1 MACMPRGAHTA
12 PDGDPEAVT
21 DMEAM
26 VELAWRS
33 GCFNCHDLDTT
44 LRGPPWRAVAERYRG
59 QPEVFDALLKKIIE
73 GGGGAWGDEVMSPN
87 RRVPEEDVRSLLAW
101 LLALE

>member
-1 MACMPRGAHTA
+1 
-12 PDGDPEAVT
+12 
-21 DMEAM
+21 MEAM